1 MQKIMFNDKYGLT
14 QAVLEGH
21 KTMTRR
27 LFNMTLHTWTED
39 DELKKIDPDDVFVNE
54 AGVAYFVFNG
64 CGTKVPKE
72 NQPAY
77 KIGEEVAIA
86 QKYKEIADN
95 PFFINE
101 IAADERTPILMECEK
116 GWNNKMFVKASYM
129 PHRIRITNIK
139 VERLRHITDEDC
151 LKEGIRLYKQGVPQC
166 KTEVVGNIDFIPPY
180 GFDDCHIKMFRNFD
194 TPREAFAALIDKVS
208 GKGTWE
214 KNPWVFVYTF
224 EVLK

>member
-1 MQKIMFNDKYGLT
+1 MFNDKYGLT
-14 QAVLEGH
+14 QAVLEGR

-54 AGVAYFVFNG
+54 AGVAYFFFNG
-64 CGTKVPKE
+64 CGAKVPKE

-116 GWNNKMFVKASYM
+116 GWNSLFRVLF
-129 PHRIRITNIK
+129 HRYPVARF
-139 VERLRHITDEDC
+139 
-151 LKEGIRLYKQGVPQC
+151 P
-166 KTEVVGNIDFIPPY
+166 
-180 GFDDCHIKMFRNFD
+180 
-194 TPREAFAALIDKVS
+194 
-208 GKGTWE
+208 
-214 KNPWVFVYTF
+214 
-224 EVLK
+224 